1 MQGKYISDL
10 EEIKD
15 IMNRSSRFISLSGL
29 SGISVGIIALIGAYI
44 AHKNIYV
51 NLGHLDYEKVIL
63 SNEELTQLLFIAIGT
78 LILAIGS
85 GIYFTTRESKK
96 RNQNIWDLQ
105 TKRFLINLSI
115 PLITGGILCLI
126 LLLKGYI
133 AFMAPLTLIFHGLAL
148 LNASKYTLKEIRSL
162 GLLIIASGLIAMQF
176 IGLGLLFWAIGFGVL
191 HILYGIMM
199 QWKYQS

>member
-1 MQGKYISDL
+1 MQEKYISDL